1 MFEWPIWDSNLEG
14 TLNSQAALPPI
25 RNNKLFKCTECDYSN
40 IINDYVLTHM
50 LTVHDKPYK
59 CSICDFT
66 TKEKTKLLKHIEA
79 HDNPYKCCDCDYK
92 NVDQDNVFEHI
103 KEKHQGKNP
112 YRCGKCDFTAS
123 NGDSVLK
130 HIDENHKEN
139 SGAFSRF
146 FSLNSMI
153 FDI

>member
-1 MFEWPIWDSNLEG
+1 M
-14 TLNSQAALPPI
+14 
-25 RNNKLFKCTECDYSN
+25 
-40 IINDYVLTHM
+40 
-50 LTVHDKPYK
+50 
-59 CSICDFT
+59 
-66 TKEKTKLLKHIEA
+66 
-79 HDNPYKCCDCDYK
+79 
-92 NVDQDNVFEHI
+92 

-139 SGAFSRF
+139 NGAFSRF
-146 FSLNSMI
+146 FPLNSMI

>member
-1 MFEWPIWDSNLEG
+1 MSKIKHKIVNFII
-14 TLNSQAALPPI
+14 Q
-25 RNNKLFKCTECDYSN
+25 KLKSKHTSLRKYTN
-40 IINDYVLTHM
+40 WAKL
-50 LTVHDKPYK
+50 VHF
-59 CSICDFT
+59 SLVSRER
-66 TKEKTKLLKHIEA
+66 KEKNKYFAPEA
-79 HDNPYKCCDCDYK
+79 HDNPYKCSDCDYK
-92 NVDQDNVFEHI
+92 NIEQDNVFEHM

-139 SGAFSRF
+139 NGAFSRF
-146 FSLNSMI
+146 FPLNSMI